1 MPIHTHDNRGSR
13 GNANLCTEILDKMRM
28 AVSGAI
34 TSPLTDVLGEIPEV
48 GSRPLHIIAHHTLTS
63 LPVNVSLTGDGVD
76 PLIEHFEISYSPSLL
91 TSKRCLFTEL
101 DPLTSLAAIYVE
113 PDVSDEHA
121 LHFAPI
127 EVEVACRWVESSR
140 EICIGQQ
147 VPSETE
153 IIERIDGARIWHFS
167 AHGKFNADDPKKS
180 RIDLGETQVSL
191 GALFDR
197 QALSPPDFVILSA
210 CDTALVSTNELPHEL
225 LSLPTAFL
233 QLGARGVVATQ
244 WPVSDFATT
253 FLMCELYE
261 RFLGEQVPLSNALR
275 RAQFWLR
282 DMTPDQAKRIVEKWE
297 TAGRMTSESAAKLVG
312 DTRITNAPADEKI
325 FKHPMYWGAFTYFGV

>member
-1 MPIHTHDNRGSR
+1 M
-13 GNANLCTEILDKMRM
+13 
-28 AVSGAI
+28 
-34 TSPLTDVLGEIPEV
+34 
-48 GSRPLHIIAHHTLTS
+48 
-63 LPVNVSLTGDGVD
+63 
-76 PLIEHFEISYSPSLL
+76 
-91 TSKRCLFTEL
+91 
-101 DPLTSLAAIYVE
+101 
-113 PDVSDEHA
+113 
-121 LHFAPI
+121 
-127 EVEVACRWVESSR
+127 
-140 EICIGQQ
+140 CI
-147 VPSETE
+147 
-153 IIERIDGARIWHFS
+153 R
-167 AHGKFNADDPKKS
+167 
-180 RIDLGETQVSL
+180 
-191 GALFDR
+191 DR
-197 QALSPPDFVILSA
+197 
-210 CDTALVSTNELPHEL
+210 
-225 LSLPTAFL
+225 PTAFL